1 MLEFLLEA
9 VLQALRFLFYT
20 ARTGRARYWKK
31 GTFYWIYWILLQ
43 KRSLTKFSWHA
54 GGIIEE
60 TIKIHYLKYN
70 KKFQILDQVFW
81 RNLISY

>member
-31 GTFYWIYWILLQ
+31 GTFYWI
-43 KRSLTKFSWHA
+43 
-54 GGIIEE
+54 IIES
-60 TIKIHYLKYN
+60 TA
-70 KKFQILDQVFW
+70 
-81 RNLISY
+81 RT